1 MLKNKMGIVIEAGK
15 TGYIEKEL
23 PKIGENQVLIEI
35 KASAICGSDLHI
47 FKGKHPSVKLPVTVG
62 HEFSGRVI
70 ETGSCVNRVV
80 EGDRVT
86 VEPVIICG
94 KCEACHTGKY
104 GYCENLSFTYREGQ
118 GSMAQYFVAEQQYV
132 YKLPEYL
139 SYEAGALIEPF
150 AVATHAVRR
159 AEIKLGDK
167 VMIFGAGAI
176 GILIAALCRANGAT
190 DVAVVDL
197 SDTRLKKALELG
209 ATVAINPLK
218 DNLEEKIAQISGSK
232 GMDKTFECVG
242 LEETFVQAMTALKK
256 NGLLTVVGIFE
267 IPTANIPVTRFIT
280 HEIKVQGAQG
290 YCWDFPIAI
299 NMTKTIDLSK
309 LITHTFSLDELQK
322 AFETALDRRNNSI
335 KVIVKP

>member
-1 MLKNKMGIVIEAGK
+1 MFNNIGRVVEPGK
-15 TGYIEKEL
+15 TDFIKEEL
-23 PKIGENQVLIEI
+23 PEIGDNQVLIEI

-47 FKGKHPSVKLPVTVG
+47 FKGKHPSVKLPTTVG
-62 HEFSGRVI
+62 HEFSGRI
-70 ETGSCVNRVV
+70 LKTGACVENIS

-86 VEPVIICG
+86 VEPVIVCG
-94 KCEACHTGKY
+94 KCEACRTGNY
-104 GYCENLSFTYREGQ
+104 GYCENISFTYREGH
-118 GSMAQYFVAEQQYV
+118 GAMANYFIAEQQYV

-159 AEIKLGDK
+159 ADIKLGDK

-190 DVAVVDL
+190 NVAIVDL
-197 SDTRLKKALELG
+197 SNIRLKKALEFG
-209 ATVAINPLK
+209 ATIAINPSE
-218 DNLEEKIAQISGSK
+218 DNLEKKIAEISSSR

-242 LEETFVQAMTALKK
+242 LEDTFIQAMMSLKK

-267 IPTANIPVTRFIT
+267 KPFANIPVTRFIT

-290 YCWDFPIAI
+290 YCWDFPVAI
-299 NMTKTIDLSK
+299 EMTKNIDLNK
-309 LITHTFSLDELQK
+309 LITHTFPLYELQK
-322 AFETALDRRNNSI
+322 AFETAMDRNSNSI
-335 KVIVKP
+335 KVILKP